1 LHPAYGAAKMA
12 PDDALRDR
20 RAWIGGSTFC
30 RQHLPA
36 DGPRP
41 SSRGDARNQSARARL
56 EEYLATTRTLP
67 RLVTLG
73 AATVMVLAA
82 CGPAGSTGSPTGP
95 AGTTPAGTQASGMD
109 ALIAAAKAEGT
120 LTTIALP
127 HDWCNYGEVISTF
140 KSKYGLTVNELDPLA
155 SSGVEI
161 EAIEANKD
169 NPGPQAPDV
178 VDVGFSF
185 GEDNQDLF
193 EAYKVATWDSI
204 PDSAKD
210 PEGYWYGDYYGVM
223 AFSTNL
229 AIQPTPPTDWADL
242 LKPEYRGQVA
252 LDGDPRASNQAIQAV
267 YAAALANG
275 GSLDN
280 AQPGLDFFKK
290 VVDAGNFVPV
300 DANPGTI
307 VQGATPVTMRW
318 SYNGLSHRDSTAGN
332 PEIDVT
338 VPKSGRFGGV
348 YVQAISKY
356 APHPNAAKLWMEFL
370 YSDEGQLLWL
380 KGYCNPIRYEDLVA
394 RNVVPAD
401 LAAKLPDTTGAVFPT
416 PEQLAAA
423 TKLITEGWDETVG
436 VDVIVPPQ

>member
-1 LHPAYGAAKMA
+1 VGGAI
-12 PDDALRDR
+12 L
-20 RAWIGGSTFC
+20 
-30 RQHLPA
+30 
-36 DGPRP
+36 
-41 SSRGDARNQSARARL
+41 
-56 EEYLATTRTLP
+56 TL
-67 RLVTLG
+67 V
-73 AATVMVLAA
+73 AAA
-82 CGPAGSTGSPTGP
+82 CGGGASPSPTAVPTG
-95 AGTTPAGTQASGMD
+95 TPAASDVAEPTVDPMAD
-109 ALIAAAKAEGT
+109 LIAAAQAEGN

-140 KSKYGLTVNELDPLA
+140 KSKYNIAVNELSPGV

-193 EAYKVATWDSI
+193 EPYKVATWDSI
-204 PDSAKD
+204 PEAAKD
-210 PEGYWYGDYYGVM
+210 PDGYWWGDYYGVM
-223 AFSTNL
+223 SFTTNL
-229 AIQPTPPTDWADL
+229 AVQPNPPKDWSDL
-242 LKPEYRGQVA
+242 LKADYKGQVA

-267 YAAALANG
+267 YAAGLANG
-275 GSLDN
+275 GTLDN
-280 AQPGLDFFKK
+280 AQPGLDFFKE

-307 VQGATPVTMRW
+307 VQGATPVAIRW

-338 VPKSGRFGGV
+338 VPTSGRFGGV

-356 APHPNAAKLWMEFL
+356 APHKAAAKLWQEFL

-380 KGYCNPIRYEDLVA
+380 KGYCNPIRYDDMVA
-394 RNVVPAD
+394 RGVVPAE
-401 LAAKLPDTTGAVFPT
+401 LAAKLPDSVGAVFPT